1 MGYAYS
7 FAINYIYVYREQ
19 HAKMR
24 AKIVP
29 ARCLH
34 VHVLSYCHL
43 SHVTLSLV
51 TVTVT
56 VAVAVTVTVT
66 SHNAVQL
73 STLHLHT
80 QSTFT
85 DSDSRTHH
93 TTY

>member
-66 SHNAVQL
+66 VTVTGHSLVCFTFL
-73 STLHLHT
+73 TYILHHWIIARAK
-80 QSTFT
+80 Q
-85 DSDSRTHH
+85 
-93 TTY
+93 

>member
-34 VHVLSYCHL
+34 VHVLSKVDNITCTVLQYEVQYIHVAARNCLDHCHSLKGRRSKLL
-43 SHVTLSLV
+43 SRIGLEGG
-51 TVTVT
+51 
-56 VAVAVTVTVT
+56 AGDAG
-66 SHNAVQL
+66 A
-73 STLHLHT
+73 
-80 QSTFT
+80 
-85 DSDSRTHH
+85 DE
-93 TTY
+93 